1 MASTVLPRIE
11 LRGITQIFSHDH
23 GRFTAIENVNLAVKE
38 GEFVA
43 LIGPS
48 GCGKSTL
55 LNVVAG
61 LVKPTSGTVVIDKE
75 DFSGRIHPQIGYVFQ
90 QDTVLPWRTVR
101 DNVLLGLE
109 YRNVANRNRA
119 DLVSRFLGMAGL
131 QGFENY
137 FPYQLSGGMRRRLA
151 LVMTLVVEPT
161 ILLMDEPFGAL
172 DAFTKMF
179 IHGELLRIWDQFHQN
194 VLFVTHDLSE
204 ALTLSDRIVIMGAR
218 PGRIVA
224 EYEVTLPRPRNVIRL
239 REDEAFLHQSKEVWD
254 ILAAELERQD
264 LQTVR
269 R

>member
-1 MASTVLPRIE
+1 MASTATSKIE
-11 LRGITQIFSHDH
+11 LRDITQTFHH
-23 GRFTAIENVNLAVKE
+23 EGRSFKALESVSLKVSK
-38 GEFVA
+38 GDFVA

-55 LNVVAG
+55 LNVAAG
-61 LVKPTSGTVVIDKE
+61 LIEPSQGSVLIDGE
-75 DFSGRIHPQIGYVFQ
+75 DYTGQINAQVGYVFQ

-109 YRNVANRNRA
+109 YRNVAREKWA
-119 DLVSRFLGMAGL
+119 AIVARFLSMAGL

-179 IHGELLRIWDQFHQN
+179 IHAELLRIWDQFRQT

-204 ALTLSDRIVIMGAR
+204 ALTLSDRIAIMSSH
-218 PGRIVA
+218 PGRIAA
-224 EYEVTLPRPRNVIRL
+224 EYEVMLPRPRNVIRL
-239 REDEAFLHQSKEVWD
+239 REDESFLRQSKEVWD
-254 ILAAELERQD
+254 ILAAELEQQD
-264 LQTVR
+264 LQLIKR
-269 R
+269 

>member
-1 MASTVLPRIE
+1 MASTMTSKIE
-11 LRGITQIFSHDH
+11 LRGITQTFHH
-23 GRFTAIENVNLAVKE
+23 EQGNFTAVENVSLDVKE

-61 LVKPTSGTVVIDKE
+61 LAQPSRGSVIIDGN
-75 DFSGRIHPQIGYVFQ
+75 DFTGRTNPQVGYVFQ

-109 YRNVANRNRA
+109 YRNAAKENRSE
-119 DLVSRFLGMAGL
+119 LISRFLTMAGL

-137 FPYQLSGGMRRRLA
+137 YPYQLSGGMRRRLA

-161 ILLMDEPFGAL
+161 VLLMDEPFGAL

-179 IHGELLRIWDQFHQN
+179 IHSELLRIWDQFHQT

-218 PGRIVA
+218 PGHVAA
-224 EYEVTLPRPRNVIRL
+224 EYEVTLPRPRQLSDTYSDQFGQV
-239 REDEAFLHQSKEVWD
+239 AQ
-254 ILAAELERQD
+254 Q
-264 LQTVR
+264 VR
-269 R
+269 ANIVRA